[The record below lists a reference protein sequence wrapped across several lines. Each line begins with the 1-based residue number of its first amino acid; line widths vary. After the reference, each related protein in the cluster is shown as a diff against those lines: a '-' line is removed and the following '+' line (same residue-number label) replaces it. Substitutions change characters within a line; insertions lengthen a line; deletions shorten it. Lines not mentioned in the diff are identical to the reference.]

1 MLNVLRTWLSNI
13 LKDVHDGRHMDHT
26 SAWVDLFMRELVAA
40 ETVLFVSGTDVS
52 AMSVCHLDL
61 EGPSGT

>member
-1 MLNVLRTWLSNI
+1 M
-13 LKDVHDGRHMDHT
+13 
-26 SAWVDLFMRELVAA
+26 WVYLFMRELVAA

-61 EGPSGT
+61 DSGQVRDNVDRIFAAVTVQVRADLL